1 MDHPRNFL
9 YISNMEEMSETT
21 AIRNYNL
28 FGETA
33 EVPDVVHCETIPE
46 RSQLHNWELRPHRH
60 ARLHQLLLMRAG
72 GGSAHVEGRQIAL
85 EPPLL
90 LNVPRGC
97 VHGFRFQAGTEGWV
111 ITLSA
116 DLLDQSLQEREG
128 LRAVLSQPRL
138 VALPAE
144 VESLARRILVEF
156 HNRDFA
162 RAQILRS
169 QAGSLLG
176 LAARAIHAD
185 QAPPD
190 PLRDTPLIRRFEALV
205 DREFRSRLTVA
216 DYAAR
221 LAVSPTHLNRV
232 VRQATGR
239 SASAMIAERV
249 LREARRLLIYT
260 NLTAAQIG
268 YELGYADPAHFSRVF
283 TRGVGVPPRAFRQR
297 IEGAGE

>member
-1 MDHPRNFL
+1 MTDAPD
-9 YISNMEEMSETT
+9 TA

-46 RSQLHNWELRPHRH
+46 RSELHNWELRPHRH
-60 ARLHQLLLMRAG
+60 ARLHQFLILCAG
-72 GGSAHVEGRQIAL
+72 GGSARIEGQL
-85 EPPLL
+85 VPLVPPVLI
-90 LNVPRGC
+90 NVPQGF
-97 VHGFRFQAGTEGWV
+97 VHGFRFQQGTEGWV

-116 DLLDQSLQEREG
+116 DLVDESLHEREG
-128 LRAVLSQPRL
+128 LRALLATPRA
-138 VALPAE
+138 VPLPPE
-144 VESLARRILVEF
+144 LETLARRILTEY

-169 QAGSLLG
+169 QAGALLG
-176 LAARAIHAD
+176 LAARAIRSD

-190 PLRDTPLIRRFEALV
+190 PLRDTPLLRRFEDLV
-205 DREFRSRLTVA
+205 EREFRNRLSVA

-221 LAVSPTHLNRV
+221 LAVSPTHLNRL

-239 SASAMIAERV
+239 PASALITERM
-249 LREARRLLIYT
+249 LREARRMLIYT
-260 NLTAAQIG
+260 NLTAAEIG

-283 TRGVGVPPRAFRQR
+283 ARGTGAPPRAFRQR
-297 IEGAGE
+297 METGG

>member
-1 MDHPRNFL
+1 MDQPRNFL
-9 YISNMEEMSETT
+9 YISNMTDAPDST

-46 RSQLHNWELRPHRH
+46 RSELHNWELRPHRH
-60 ARLHQLLLMRAG
+60 ARLHQFLILCSG
-72 GGSAHVEGRQIAL
+72 GGSARIEGQIVPL
-85 EPPLL
+85 IPPVLI
-90 LNVPRGC
+90 NMPRGF
-97 VHGFRFQAGTEGWV
+97 VHGFRFQQGTEGWV

-116 DLLDQSLQEREG
+116 DLVDESLHEREG
-128 LRAVLSQPRL
+128 LRALLAKPR
-138 VALPAE
+138 AAPLPPE
-144 VESLARRILVEF
+144 LETLARRIQTEY

-169 QAGSLLG
+169 QAGALLG
-176 LAARAIHAD
+176 LAARAIHVD

-190 PLRDTPLIRRFEALV
+190 PHADAPLLRRFEVLV
-205 DREFRSRLTVA
+205 EQNFRQRLPIA

-221 LAVSPTHLNRV
+221 LAVSSTHLNRV
-232 VRQATGR
+232 IRRATGR
-239 SASAMIAERV
+239 PASALIAERM

-260 NLTAAQIG
+260 NLSAAQVG

-283 TRGVGVPPRAFRQR
+283 ARGTGMPPRAFRQR
-297 IEGAGE
+297 MEQGD